1 MLMIVDDNDA
11 ALIVKRAD
19 GGGRG
24 VLFAAT
30 LAGEAS

>member
-19 GGGRG
+19 ADGG